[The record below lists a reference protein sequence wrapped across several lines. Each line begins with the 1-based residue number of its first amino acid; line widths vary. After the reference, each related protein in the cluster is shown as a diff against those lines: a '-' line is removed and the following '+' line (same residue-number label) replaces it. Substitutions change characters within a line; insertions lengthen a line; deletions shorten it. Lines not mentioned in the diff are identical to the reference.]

1 MLHFIAPPRPAQTRA
16 CLCAIVRK
24 RGEYLRAQAPSD
36 VDRACIGASWARFG
50 SGPPVRQPEVWPSKV
65 DSSGFLFGEPLLSL
79 WTASL
84 DPLGSASCAA
94 ELLVAAHLPHSHLTP
109 SKPGRRPN
117 GNNFEPVPRRVGRV
131 ADRRRSAMVR
141 SFLSY
146 ILIPHSEQAGAWQV
160 DADDVHGA
168 VARFERGA
176 VAGVDGA
183 AIVPDGAAARG
194 DADPE
199 PQAVARVR
207 TPAFRLRLASITW
220 RARGVCLRVQLR
232 ALSGNACAAYERWGR
247 GERDAAV
254 PRHGRDKAAGA
265 R

>member
-1 MLHFIAPPRPAQTRA
+1 MSAHRCVLGALRLGTTRSPTRGV
-16 CLCAIVRK
+16 AIES
-24 RGEYLRAQAPSD
+24 GQLGLSLR
-36 VDRACIGASWARFG
+36 
-50 SGPPVRQPEVWPSKV
+50 
-65 DSSGFLFGEPLLSL
+65 EPLLSVEPP
-79 WTASL
+79 L

-207 TPAFRLRLASITW
+207 TPAVWSAAREHGEVEGCACGCSYVHCRETHVRLTSDGGEANEMLLFHGTGATKPQARAELRGGSRRLQ
-220 RARGVCLRVQLR
+220 RAGPT
-232 ALSGNACAAYERWGR
+232 A
-247 GERDAAV
+247 
-254 PRHGRDKAAGA
+254 
-265 R
+265 